1 MVEPLSWT
9 RKYMPEKCS
18 EVVGQ
23 SASVS
28 RLRRFVESHG
38 KSRKKAALLYGFTGS
53 GKTCSVY
60 AVASELDYE
69 VLEVNASDFRNS
81 DSINSIVG
89 SASSQLSLFG
99 KGKIVLVDELDG
111 ISGQQ
116 DRGGIAAL
124 SKLIPKSS
132 FPIVMTANDPW
143 NKRFSPLRR
152 SSEMI
157 EFRQVSNNDVHSVL
171 KNICSSEKIAAEDA
185 ALKSLANRS
194 GGDMRAAI
202 NDLQI
207 LSEST
212 GKLSQKDV
220 DGLSDRNRVESM
232 LNALIRILKSVDFE
246 TSSTAFDEI
255 DEQPDQWFLWL
266 DENIP
271 SEYKNPKYL
280 AKAYEAVSSAD
291 VFKGRI
297 TRSQYW
303 RLLVYIKLLLTA
315 GVATAKDEKPA
326 GLTNYRQNSR
336 LLKMWIANSRYNKRK
351 NIAEKIAEKTHTSA
365 AKVIQ
370 DMHFY
375 KTVIRNSGGVNK
387 NKLAEELSL
396 DEEEVEW
403 LSK

>member
-1 MVEPLSWT
+1 MNEASSWT
-9 RKYMPEKCS
+9 RKYTPKKVS
-18 EVVGQ
+18 EVAGQ
-23 SASVS
+23 SVSV
-28 RLRRFVESHG
+28 G
-38 KSRKKAALLYGFTGS
+38 KLKKFIENHKTSRKKAVLLYGFTGS

-69 VLEVNASDFRNS
+69 ILEVNASDFRNA

-99 KGKIVLVDELDG
+99 KGKIILVDELDG
-111 ISGQQ
+111 ISGQK

-124 SKLIPKSS
+124 SKLLSKSA

-143 NKRFSPLRR
+143 NKKFSSLRR
-152 SSEMI
+152 ASEMI
-157 EFRQVSNNDVHSVL
+157 EFKQVTSNDVHSVL
-171 KNICSSEKIAAEDA
+171 SNICSSEKISAEEK

-194 GGDMRAAI
+194 GGDIRAAI

-207 LSEST
+207 LSENT
-212 GKLSQKDV
+212 KKLSQKDV
-220 DGLSDRNRVESM
+220 DSLSDRNRVESM
-232 LNALIRILKSVDFE
+232 LKALVRILKSIDFD
-246 TSSTAFDEI
+246 TTATAFDDI

-280 AKAYEAVSSAD
+280 AKAYEALSSAD

-315 GVATAKDEKPA
+315 GVASAKDEKLS
-326 GLTNYRQNSR
+326 GFTNYKQTSR
-336 LLKMWIANSRYNKRK
+336 LLKMWIAKARFNKRK

-370 DMHFY
+370 DMHFF
-375 KTVIRNSGGVNK
+375 KTMIKNGSNK
-387 NKLAEELSL
+387 KLEEELKL
-396 DEEEVEW
+396 DQEEVEW